1 MSESRIPLG
10 LPASVPAAP
19 PVWRRLFHLAAG
31 SSIPLLAIFI
41 NSPVMVALM
50 AVLCGLALTVEA
62 VRLRL
67 PRLNSVLVKRLRPLL
82 KDVEDRRL
90 TGATYIAISALV
102 AFLVFDKEVAIVALF
117 FLSLGD
123 PAAALVGSRM
133 GGVRLAGKSPW
144 GSLAFFGV
152 SMAVAGVLS
161 GTGAVSYH
169 WGIVVGAAV
178 AALVEL
184 VPFVL
189 DDNLAIPLVAGA
201 AMTATGV

>member
-1 MSESRIPLG
+1 MG
-10 LPASVPAAP
+10 LRAPVTSAP
-19 PVWRRLFHLAAG
+19 PVWRRLFHLTVG
-31 SSIPLLAIFI
+31 SSIPFLAIFV
-41 NSPVMVALM
+41 NSTVMVALM
-50 AVLCGLALTVEA
+50 AVLCGLALLVEVA
-62 VRLRL
+62 RLRL
-67 PRLNSVLVKRLRPLL
+67 PRLNGFLVKWLRPFL
-82 KDVEDRRL
+82 KEVEDRRL

-123 PAAALVGSRM
+123 PAAALVGGRM
-133 GGVRLAGKSPW
+133 GGVRLVGKSPW

-152 SMAVAGVLS
+152 SLAVAGVLS
-161 GTGAVSYH
+161 GTGALSYH

-189 DDNLAIPLVAGA
+189 DDNLTIPLIAGA
-201 AMTATGV
+201 AMTAAGV